1 MAPELG
7 IAVNDRGL
15 TDGVRVR
22 KEQEM
27 SQLRGDS
34 RPGAGDGGEAGVA
47 GRSGGPPGLS
57 GSLKRHVADPRRLG
71 TVRLW
76 RALSDEER
84 RAATAAYLKAE
95 EGGRDQL
102 NRIVAEARNFRP
114 DTVWK
119 WPAEKICEAM
129 CRVSLRNHGLAAGLL
144 RRHHIPGQLGMV
156 TGFLDALGVPHAE
169 GLVDSLEE
177 VDADAD
183 VVRSAVGSLAT
194 EYGPRA
200 IATYLLTLRIFGAPA
215 GEKGRASL
223 EALLETSPGD
233 ADADVQ
239 AAGPAAPPTAGDQAE
254 ERLAGEEDPTRQPS
268 FTTLD
273 RLMILAAVDSA
284 QGIAGALTADELD
297 DLVDELV
304 TLNSTRHV
312 SYFHAGFRDV
322 LFDKPVAEELPAEN
336 QSRLQWYWTG
346 VVQGWARRGRWDR
359 IVRAHATNPVV
370 RGLGSGSNAAS
381 VAAVRPIAE
390 ALRREG
396 HAAAIAQFVK
406 VPALAGQP
414 ALFQLLLDAATELL
428 EEGDAASALPI
439 FELLMKTRSELERAG
454 VSPRERLLLDAHRR
468 MAHCLRQLRQHVR
481 ARRLLADLLMQDP
494 DPDIHA
500 MVHADLG
507 LIAGGFDRLE
517 GVLLPV
523 RRDELAG
530 VVDRLARGV
539 EHFRESVDIQTAYS
553 AHGHYCLGVL
563 ALGRAVADHTF
574 DDAEHHLQT
583 ARIHFSE
590 AADSYPAHLVAHAN
604 LYFALAKAQQL
615 SSDKLAHA
623 ADVMTESLA
632 SGARMPAY
640 LIEPTIEALG
650 LAEEKEDL
658 RRVTEAIIET
668 GGDRALDESATCG
681 AALDHCPALADRLHA
696 RGRAA
701 GRTAVKRAADLRAAL
716 RGFVH
721 RGSREAAGEALD
733 GLEKLARNN
742 VAVPEL
748 LELLE
753 DPTRYDPAWDLEDA
767 TIARA
772 RCHEDRGEFPEATR
786 VLADL
791 FYRLASPER
800 AAGLSDAA
808 GVLKRIRGYGIDPSY
823 YAGMT
828 RRNAALAAREA
839 EGPAPAEVD
848 VPAPVSVLVVGGAE
862 LQARTGGKVR
872 GMLKECHPHI
882 RVRLIQT
889 GWSSNW
895 QRTFSEIERE
905 MEKHD
910 ALVII
915 RFMRTHLG
923 REIRRSW
930 KGPWRS
936 CWGGGPGAVVEA
948 VSDVAAAAR

>member
-1 MAPELG
+1 M
-7 IAVNDRGL
+7 
-15 TDGVRVR
+15 
-22 KEQEM
+22 
-27 SQLRGDS
+27 RGDS
-34 RPGAGDGGEAGVA
+34 RQHTDGAGATGISEGSGE
-47 GRSGGPPGLS
+47 RSSLS
-57 GSLKRHVADPRRLG
+57 GALKRLVADPRGLG
-71 TVRLW
+71 TLRLW
-76 RALSDEER
+76 LALSADER
-84 RAATAAYLKAE
+84 RAATTAYLSAVK
-95 EGGRDQL
+95 GGREPL
-102 NRIVAEARNFRP
+102 NLIVAEARNFRS
-114 DTVWK
+114 DTVRK
-119 WPAEKICEAM
+119 WPDSKICDAM
-129 CRVSLRNHGLAAGLL
+129 GLVPLRDHGIASVLL
-144 RRHHIPGQLGMV
+144 HHHHIPGQLGMV
-156 TGFLDALGVPHAE
+156 TGFLDALGVPHVE
-169 GLVDSLEE
+169 GVVESLED
-177 VDADAD
+177 VDADED
-183 VVRSAVGSLAT
+183 VVRSAVGKLVE

-200 IATYLLTLRIFGAPA
+200 SAVYTLTLALFGAPA
-215 GEKGRASL
+215 GEKGRACL
-223 EALLETSPGD
+223 KALVEARPGEGDSD
-233 ADADVQ
+233 AQ
-239 AAGPAAPPTAGDQAE
+239 AAGSAAPVTARDHAE
-254 ERLAGEEDPTRQPS
+254 ESLAGQKDPTRLPS

-284 QGIAGALTADELD
+284 QGIKGALTADEMD

-304 TLNSTRHV
+304 TLNSTRHE

-322 LFDKPVAEELPAEN
+322 LFDKSVAEELPAEN

-346 VVQGWARRGRWDR
+346 VVQGWARRERWNS

-381 VAAVRPIAE
+381 VAAVRHIVE

-396 HAAAIAQFVK
+396 HAAEIAQFVK
-406 VPALAGQP
+406 VPALVGQP

-428 EEGDAASALPI
+428 EQGDAASALPI
-439 FELLMKTRSELERAG
+439 FELLMKTRSELEQAG
-454 VSPRERLLLDAHRR
+454 VSPTERLLLDAHRR
-468 MAHCLRQLRQHVR
+468 MAHCLRQLRQHAR
-481 ARRLLADLLMQDP
+481 ARGLLADLLKQDP
-494 DPDIHA
+494 DPNIHA

-507 LIAGGFDRLE
+507 LIAGGFDGLE

-539 EHFRESVDIQTAYS
+539 EYFRESVEIQTAYS

-574 DDAEHHLQT
+574 DDAEHHLQS

-590 AADSYPAHLVAHAN
+590 AADSYPTNLVAHAN

-623 ADVMTESLA
+623 ADVITESLE

-640 LIEPTIEALG
+640 LISPTIVALG
-650 LAEEKEDL
+650 LAEEKQDL
-658 RRVTEAIIET
+658 SRVTEAIIET
-668 GGDRALDESATCG
+668 GGDQALDESATCN
-681 AALDHCPALADRLHA
+681 AALDHCPALADRLHT
-696 RGRAA
+696 RGRAD

-721 RGSREAAGEALD
+721 RGGREAAGEALD
-733 GLEKLARNN
+733 GLERLARND
-742 VAVPEL
+742 VAVPEF

-772 RCHEDRGEFPEATR
+772 RCHEDRGEFPEANR

-808 GVLKRIRGYGIDPSY
+808 GVLERIRGYGIDPSY
-823 YAGMT
+823 YSGMT
-828 RRNAALAAREA
+828 SRYTALVAREA
-839 EGPAPAEVD
+839 EGPVPVEPD

-862 LQARTGGKVR
+862 LQARTEGTVR
-872 GMLKECHPHI
+872 GKLKERHPHI
-882 RVRLIQT
+882 RARFIQT

-923 REIRRSW
+923 REIRRTW

-948 VSDVAAAAR
+948 VSNVAAAAR

>member
-1 MAPELG
+1 M
-7 IAVNDRGL
+7 RR
-15 TDGVRVR
+15 DGH
-22 KEQEM
+22 KHAE
-27 SQLRGDS
+27 
-34 RPGAGDGGEAGVA
+34 GAGETGVGEGGGEQ
-47 GRSGGPPGLS
+47 SSLS
-57 GSLKRHVADPRRLG
+57 GSLKRLVADPRRLG
-71 TVRLW
+71 ALRLW
-76 RALSDEER
+76 QALCDDER
-84 RAATAAYLKAE
+84 RAATAAYLNAHE
-95 EGGRDQL
+95 SGREPL
-102 NRIVAEARNFRP
+102 NRIIAEARNFRP
-114 DTVWK
+114 DTVRK
-119 WPAEKICEAM
+119 WRDGEICAAM
-129 CRVSLRNHGLAAGLL
+129 GRVPLRNHRVASGLL
-144 RRHHIPGQLGMV
+144 QCHHVPGQLGMV
-156 TGFLDALGVPHAE
+156 TRFLDALGVPHAE
-169 GLVDSLEE
+169 GLVESLEE
-177 VDADAD
+177 VDADED
-183 VVRSAVGSLAT
+183 VVRSAVGTLVE

-200 IATYLLTLRIFGAPA
+200 AAVYTLTLDLWGAPA
-215 GEKGRASL
+215 GGKGRACL
-223 EALLETSPGD
+223 EALVDARPGEGDSD
-233 ADADVQ
+233 AQ
-239 AAGPAAPPTAGDQAE
+239 AAGSATPATTGDHAAE
-254 ERLAGEEDPTRQPS
+254 SLAEQEDPTRQPS

-273 RLMILAAVDSA
+273 RMMIQTAVDAA
-284 QGIAGALTADELD
+284 QGIAGALADDELD

-304 TLNSTRHV
+304 TLNSTRHA

-346 VVQGWARRGRWDR
+346 VVQGWARRERWDR

-370 RGLGSGSNAAS
+370 RGLGSGSTAAS
-381 VAAVRPIAE
+381 VAAVRHIVE

-396 HAAAIAQFVK
+396 HAAEIAQFVK
-406 VPALAGQP
+406 VPALVGQP

-428 EEGDAASALPI
+428 AQGDAASALPI
-439 FELLMKTRSELERAG
+439 FELLMKTRSPLEQAG
-454 VSPRERLLLDAHRR
+454 RSPPARLLLDAHRR
-468 MAHCLRQLRQHVR
+468 MAHCLRHLRQHAR
-481 ARRLLADLLMQDP
+481 ARELLADLLTQDP
-494 DPDIHA
+494 DPNIHA

-507 LIAGGFDRLE
+507 LIAGGFDGLE

-530 VVDRLARGV
+530 VVDRLTKGV

-574 DDAEHHLQT
+574 DDAEHHLQS

-590 AADSYPAHLVAHAN
+590 AADSYPANLVAHAN

-615 SSDKLAHA
+615 LSDKLAHA
-623 ADVMTESLA
+623 ADVITESLA
-632 SGARMPAY
+632 SGARMPTC
-640 LIEPTIEALG
+640 LIEPTTEAFG
-650 LAEEKEDL
+650 LAEEKQDL

-668 GGDRALDESATCG
+668 GGDQALDESATCN
-681 AALDHCPALADRLHA
+681 AALDHCLALADRLHT
-696 RGRAA
+696 RGQAD

-721 RGSREAAGEALD
+721 RGGREAAGEALD
-733 GLEKLARNN
+733 GLERLARNE
-742 VAVPEL
+742 VAVPEFL
-748 LELLE
+748 ALLE
-753 DPTRYDPAWDLEDA
+753 DPKRYDPAWDLEDA

-772 RCHEDRGEFPEATR
+772 RCHEDRGEFSEAIR
-786 VLADL
+786 VLQDL

-808 GVLKRIRGYGIDPSY
+808 GVLERIRGYGIDPSY
-823 YAGMT
+823 YSGMT
-828 RRNAALAAREA
+828 SRYTALAALEA
-839 EGPAPAEVD
+839 EGPAPVELN
-848 VPAPVSVLVVGGAE
+848 VPVPVSVLVVGGAE
-862 LQARTGGKVR
+862 LQARSEGTVR
-872 GMLKECHPHI
+872 GKLQERHPHI
-882 RVRLIQT
+882 RARFIQT

-923 REIRRSW
+923 REIRRTW

-948 VSDVAAAAR
+948 VSNVAAAR